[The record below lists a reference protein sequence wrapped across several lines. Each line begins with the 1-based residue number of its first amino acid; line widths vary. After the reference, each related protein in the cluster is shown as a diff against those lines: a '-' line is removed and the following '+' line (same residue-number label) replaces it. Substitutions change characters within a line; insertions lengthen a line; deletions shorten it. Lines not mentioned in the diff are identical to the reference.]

1 LVYDEIA
8 RNRTKS
14 FWLIVLFSIF
24 VIWACYY
31 IGIASGIGG
40 GPGIFLGF
48 FISLIMSL
56 LSYYSGSSLLLTSVG
71 AREADPNQY
80 PELVHVVEEMK
91 LSSGLPM
98 PKVYV
103 IPDPSPNAFATG
115 RDPDHAV
122 LAVNEGLLN
131 LLNREELQG
140 VIAHEMSHIKNRD
153 ILYATVVAVLL
164 GMLILLS
171 RFFTR
176 FSLFGGGRRR
186 SDDNGGG
193 GWLFLVGIALAILA
207 PILGQLIQ
215 MAISR
220 QREYLADASG
230 ALISRNPIGL
240 ANALRKIAN
249 VQIPSNTTNGA
260 VAPLYFMKPINV
272 RTLFSTHPPIEERI
286 SRLEQMGYV
295 KG

>member
-1 LVYDEIA
+1 MVYDEIA
-8 RNRTKS
+8 RNRRKS
-14 FWLIVLFSIF
+14 FWLVILFSIF
-24 VIWACYY
+24 VIFGCYY

-40 GPGIFLGF
+40 PAGLLIGF
-48 FISLIMSL
+48 IISLIMSL
-56 LSYYSGSSLLLTSVG
+56 VSYYSGEKLLLASVG
-71 AREADPNQY
+71 AREADPYEY

-98 PKVYV
+98 PKIYV
-103 IPDPSPNAFATG
+103 VPDPSPNAFASG

-122 LAVNEGLLN
+122 LAVNEGLLQM
-131 LLNREELQG
+131 LNREELQG
-140 VIAHEMSHIKNRD
+140 VVAHEMSHIQNRD

-164 GMLILLS
+164 GMLIILS

-176 FSLFGGGRRR
+176 SLFFGGGRRR
-186 SDDNGGG
+186 NNDSGGG
-193 GWLFLVGIALAILA
+193 ILFLIGLVLAILA

-220 QREYLADASG
+220 QREYLADANG
-230 ALISRNPIGL
+230 AFISRNPIGL
-240 ANALRKIAN
+240 ANALRKIAS
-249 VQIPSNTTNGA
+249 VHIPSSTTNGA
-260 VAPLYFMKPINV
+260 VAPLYFTQPFNA

-286 SRLEQMGYV
+286 ARLEKMGYV